1 MPEARLV
8 PVAEAL
14 QVHGAD
20 WSRLAAVRGNAFV
33 SPEWMRAWLAHYGA
47 DAAAH
52 VAVVHDDA
60 GELLGLMPF
69 ELRPG
74 RFGQSA
80 RIAGANL
87 ADYLHPVA
95 TAEDEAAVAAAA
107 VGALAREQPG
117 WSTLVLDNVD
127 ADSQWWAQ
135 PLPGPKGKVLRCRE
149 RTSSVLPFTPLP
161 NEGGMEEYLA
171 GRSGNFRRRLRRLN
185 RDLEAAGRVE
195 LRPARDDKDLSA
207 DMATFFRLHFGRW
220 EDRGGSSLAAGQA
233 QAFHEAFA
241 AEALRA
247 GSLRLLTL
255 EVDGEPIASF
265 YGWRFGDRFAFYQSG
280 FDESWAR
287 FSVGLLLQALVI
299 AEAIGEG
306 AREYDMMLGAEPY
319 KFRFCD
325 STRRAT
331 TAVLARPRHP
341 AAGLVA
347 ADLAARRLAKRLP
360 DGLRARLSGFER
372 RLPTGRRR

>member
-1 MPEARLV
+1 MPEARLI
-8 PVAEAL
+8 PLTEAL
-14 QVHGAD
+14 EAYETD
-20 WSRLAAVRGNAFV
+20 WSRLAAARGNAFV
-33 SPEWMRAWLAHYGA
+33 SPEWMRAWLAQYGA
-47 DAAAH
+47 ETTAY
-52 VAVVHDDA
+52 VAVVDDEA

-69 ELRPG
+69 ELTSG
-74 RFGQSA
+74 RFGQGA

-95 TAEDEAAVAAAA
+95 TVEDEAVVAKAA
-107 VGALAREQPG
+107 VGALAREQTG

-127 ADSQWWAQ
+127 ADSRWWAQ
-135 PLPGPKGKVLRCRE
+135 PLPGPKGTVLRCRE
-149 RTSSVLPFTPLP
+149 RTPAVLPFTPLP
-161 NEGGMEEYLA
+161 DEGGLEAYLA
-171 GRSGNFRRRLRRLN
+171 GRSGSFRRRVRRLRR
-185 RDLEAAGRVE
+185 DLDAAGRVE
-195 LRPARDDKDLSA
+195 LRPARDEKDLSA

-220 EDRGGSSLAAGQA
+220 EDRGGSSLAGGQA

-241 AEALRA
+241 AEALRT

-255 EVDGEPIASF
+255 EVDGQPIASF

-280 FDESWAR
+280 FDESWGQ

-299 AEAIGEG
+299 EEAIGEG
-306 AREYDMMLGAEPY
+306 ALEYDMMLGAEPY

-331 TAVLARPRHP
+331 TAVLTRPRHP
-341 AAGLVA
+341 AGGLVA